1 MRGASALKM
10 DFNTT
15 WRPDYLRVKRIL
27 EYALIGYKNMI
38 DTILYVTLKLVYNLI
53 LNQIIK
59 VNTYI
64 LIVIKS

>member
-15 WRPDYLRVKRIL
+15 WRPDYLRV
-27 EYALIGYKNMI
+27 IGNSMI
-38 DTILYVTLKLVYNLI
+38 GGDLYVTSKSVYNLI